1 MNMQPAILLSSLLAS
16 IGIPLPHP
24 SISHPRV
31 HVAPSVPVM
40 QTNDNTTAA
49 GKIENGV
56 LNIRLDA
63 ITGVWHPEGPNGKSV
78 ETAAFAE
85 EGRAPTTPGP
95 LIRVIVGTVVHVT
108 VHNSL
113 DKPLIVLGLGD
124 NRGLRDTLKVGV
136 GETKEVRFT
145 PKQAGTYYYAGQTQ
159 PGPFFGRY
167 HEDSQMNGALIVDE
181 AGARK
186 KDRVFLIS
194 WWGVL
199 DSLSPS
205 GLGKFTMVINGL
217 SWPHT
222 ERIDMTQ
229 GDSATWR
236 WINLTGVYHPMHLH
250 GFYYRV
256 DAKGDGVADNY
267 FAADQRRMAVTEI
280 VSPGRTMQMSWSPTR
295 PGNWIMHCHLAG
307 HLSSSVSLDTESGME
322 HHEMERMHPSDRPHQ
337 MFGLVLGIT
346 VAPNG
351 TIAKATGPERK
362 IRVFLRSQPH
372 QYGDKVGFAF
382 VIAGSKED
390 RPGIKLPVPG
400 SPLILQKDQPVAITV
415 INQSGIDRASIHW
428 HGIELESYPDGVPG
442 WSGYGKHRIP
452 SIAPGDS
459 LTVHFTPPRAGSFMY
474 HSHFNEATQIGSGAY
489 APIIVL
495 NKGEKFDPETDRV
508 LFIADGGPPG
518 NVIVGPPPP
527 VILNGKSLP
536 DPIGLRAGTRYR
548 FRVFNLKND
557 EVEQIALLDE
567 NDKPIMWRA
576 IAKDGADLP
585 ASQATVQ
592 PASLV
597 FGSGEIYDFVYTPEK
612 PAELKIRYGQKP
624 RIVNVAVHVR

>member
-85 EGRAPTTPGP
+85 EGRGPTSPGP

-145 PKQAGTYYYAGQTQ
+145 PKEAGTYYYAGQTQ

-236 WINLTGVYHPMHLH
+236 WINLTGVDHPMHLH

-400 SPLILQKDQPVAITV
+400 SPLILQRDQPVAITV

>member
-85 EGRAPTTPGP
+85 EGRAPTSPGP

-145 PKQAGTYYYAGQTQ
+145 PKEAGTYYYAGQTQ

-236 WINLTGVYHPMHLH
+236 WINLTGVDHPMHLH

-400 SPLILQKDQPVAITV
+400 SPLILQRDQPVAITV

-612 PAELKIRYGQKP
+612 PAELKIRYGQKS

>member
-1 MNMQPAILLSSLLAS
+1 LQPTVLLFSSLLAS
-16 IGIPLPHP
+16 IGILLPHSITPLPGK
-24 SISHPRV
+24 RV
-31 HVAPSVPVM
+31 TVTTPVIRA
-40 QTNDNTTAA
+40 NDNTVPG
-49 GKIENGV
+49 GKSKNGV
-56 LNIRLDA
+56 LDIRLDA
-63 ITGVWHPEGPNGKSV
+63 TTGIWYPEGPNGTAV

-85 EGRAPTTPGP
+85 EGSAPTTPGP
-95 LIRVIVGTVVHVT
+95 VIRVVVGTEVHAT

-145 PKQAGTYYYAGQTQ
+145 PKQVGTYYYAGQTLK
-159 PGPFFGRY
+159 GDFSGRY
-167 HEDSQMNGALIVDE
+167 HEDSQLNGALIVDE
-181 AGARK
+181 AAGAK

-199 DSLSPS
+199 DSVSPS

-256 DAKGDGVADNY
+256 DARGDGVSDSY

-280 VSPGRTMQMSWSPTR
+280 VSPGHTMQMAWSPTR
-295 PGNWIMHCHLAG
+295 PGNWIIHCHLAG
-307 HLSSSVSLDTESGME
+307 HLSSSVSLDTKSGID

-351 TIAKATGPERK
+351 IVAKAVGPERK
-362 IRVFLRSQPH
+362 IRVFLRSQPY

-382 VIAGSKED
+382 VVAGSKED

-400 SPLILQKDQPVAITV
+400 SPLILEKDQPVAITV
-415 INQSGIDRASIHW
+415 INQSGIDRASVHW
-428 HGIELESYPDGVPG
+428 HAIELESYPDGVPG
-442 WSGYGKHRIP
+442 WSGSGDHRIP

-495 NKGEKFDPETDRV
+495 NKGEKFDPETNRI

-518 NVIVGPPPP
+518 NVIAGPPPP

-536 DPIGLRAGTRYR
+536 DPITLNAGTKYR
-548 FRVFNLKND
+548 FRLFNLKND
-557 EVEQIALLDE
+557 DLEQIALLDE
-567 NDKPIMWRA
+567 SDKPIMWRA

-585 ASQATVQ
+585 ASQATMR
-592 PASLV
+592 PASLE
-597 FGSGEIYDFVYTPEK
+597 FGSGEIYDFEYTPEK
-612 PAELKIRYGQKP
+612 SGELKIRYGLTP

>member
-31 HVAPSVPVM
+31 HVAPSIPVM

-85 EGRAPTTPGP
+85 EGRAPTSPGP

-145 PKQAGTYYYAGQTQ
+145 PKEAGTYYYAGQTQ

-167 HEDSQMNGALIVDE
+167 HEDSQMNGGLIVDE

-236 WINLTGVYHPMHLH
+236 WINLTGVDHPMHLH

-400 SPLILQKDQPVAITV
+400 SPLILQRDQPVAITV

>member
-95 LIRVIVGTVVHVT
+95 LIRVIVGTVVHVS

-145 PKQAGTYYYAGQTQ
+145 PKEAGTYYYAGQTQ

-351 TIAKATGPERK
+351 AIAKATGPERK

-495 NKGEKFDPETDRV
+495 NKGEKFDPETDRI